1 MADPKRERNGPCQ
14 TNWAVVEPGFSLA
27 LGYELV
33 PFNQTRV
40 TATGLH
46 KVLAVV
52 PLEKDSA
59 APSFLGRWDA
69 AEKVLDFDFS
79 DREGRVPKGKRS
91 KRAFPHGHHPI
102 AFGEQRF
109 KVELGPNATQIV
121 FSGIVQVALGFEI
134 ITRTAVLTI
143 TGSPARL
150 THGKPATGE
159 HVTRVV

>member
-1 MADPKRERNGPCQ
+1 MADPKRERRGPAQ
-14 TNWAVVEPGFSLA
+14 TNWATVEPGYFLA
-27 LGYELV
+27 SGYELA
-33 PFNQTRV
+33 PFNQRRV

-52 PLEKDSA
+52 PTDTASS

-91 KRAFPHGHHPI
+91 KRAFPYGHHPKDL
-102 AFGEQRF
+102 GGQRF
-109 KVELGPNATQIV
+109 EVELGPNPNEIILR
-121 FSGIVQVALGFEI
+121 GIVAVALGYEI
-134 ITRTAVLTI
+134 TPKTGVYTI

-150 THGKPATGE
+150 IHSKRATGE
-159 HVTRVV
+159 QEIR